1 MSGSVKDLEK
11 SWKIFPDHGDVFIY
25 ESVLHDTM
33 YLKRKQRPGSEVR
46 EFSCFCLQ
54 MIKAPP
60 PPSVLEGIGSAAP

>member
-11 SWKIFPDHGDVFIY
+11 SWKIFPDHGD

-33 YLKRKQRPGSEVR
+33 YLKRKQRLGSEVR
-46 EFSCFCLQ
+46 GFSCFCLQ

>member
-1 MSGSVKDLEK
+1 MSVSVKDLEK
-11 SWKIFPDHGDVFIY
+11 SWKIFPDHDD
-25 ESVLHDTM
+25 SVLHDTM
-33 YLKRKQRPGSEVR
+33 YLKRKQRLGSEVR